1 MTYESKY
8 KPIQAKTQSRLKR
21 GCVLLSAH
29 NAAYAALLGTKTHMD
44 G

>member
-21 GCVLLSAH
+21 GCVLLSEH
-29 NAAYAALLGTKTHMD
+29 NAAYAALSGAKTHMD